1 MKTTCTNSQIVSL
14 INRAFDAD
22 GFLVSKGKRK
32 NQAEARA
39 ILAENIGKYSN
50 DTTRTYNESDM
61 VRGYD
66 VHDSL
71 LIIANP
77 NITL

>member
-22 GFLVSKGKRK
+22 GMLVSKGKRK

-39 ILAENIGKYSN
+39 ILAENKDKYSN
-50 DTTRTYNESDM
+50 DPTRAYSDSDM

-71 LIIANP
+71 LIMAYP
-77 NITL
+77 NRTL